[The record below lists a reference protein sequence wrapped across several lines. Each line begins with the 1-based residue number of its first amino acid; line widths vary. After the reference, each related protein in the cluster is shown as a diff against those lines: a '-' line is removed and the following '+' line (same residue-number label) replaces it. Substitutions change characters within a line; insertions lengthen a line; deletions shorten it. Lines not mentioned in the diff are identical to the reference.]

1 MHILSRAAYMPAFN
15 LAFTFG
21 AIVVAVLLYN
31 CICDGLFYATPCSC
45 FSPSLSF
52 LLHLSSFPILF
63 WLQLSAISKQY
74 IDAHQLAIEGIG
86 DSVDLSLAAM

>member
-1 MHILSRAAYMPAFN
+1 MLMFFSIL
-15 LAFTFG
+15 
-21 AIVVAVLLYN
+21 V
-31 CICDGLFYATPCSC
+31 
-45 FSPSLSF
+45 FSPP
-52 LLHLSSFPILF
+52 LSSFPILF